1 MMSKKSFL
9 GFLLAVIAA
18 PVWAQVT
25 VTDPWVRGTVA
36 GQRGTGAYMQLTSAV
51 DTTLVG
57 ASSPAAAVVEV
68 HEMTM
73 EGGIMRMRALDKLP
87 LRAGKP
93 VALKP
98 GGYHVMLMELKR
110 PLNEGDTVPV
120 TLTFEDKEGRKSVLE
135 VKAPVKSLAAILR

>member
-1 MMSKKSFL
+1 MMSNKCFL

-73 EGGIMRMRALDKLP
+73 EGGVMKMRALDKLP

-93 VALKP
+93 IALKP
-98 GGYHVMLMELKR
+98 SGYHVMLMELKR

-135 VKAPVKSLAAILR
+135 VKAPVKGLAAIVR